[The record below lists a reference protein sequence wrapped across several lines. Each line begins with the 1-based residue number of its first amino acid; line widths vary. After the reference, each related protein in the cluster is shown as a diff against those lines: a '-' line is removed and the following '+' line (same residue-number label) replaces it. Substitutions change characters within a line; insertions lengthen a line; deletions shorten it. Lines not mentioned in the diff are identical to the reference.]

1 MLNLS
6 DQYAAAFKFL
16 EQTATKDFELHVA
29 TLKTYEKILPFGMTF
44 MFVTNASTQ
53 QYLYFTDNVEHCTGL
68 KKEDLYKG
76 GVPFVLSRVHPDDR
90 KLWTESVGMLYNEL
104 LKLPK
109 EKRLKTNMQ
118 FNYRFLHQNNSYIN
132 IVDNFI
138 PIELNKKGEPYVY
151 FGQVNITGNGEE
163 LPVNASLSVLNT
175 AGNYETLYNVNVS
188 KEVIAKNFTKREN
201 EILHLMVNGYT
212 SQAIAEELAITL
224 ETTKTHRRNI
234 SNKLKSLDINKKHID
249 INY

>member
-1 MLNLS
+1 MRNQSFLILLL
-6 DQYAAAFKFL
+6 AAVAVVAVSCNKSGKSKSIAGDG
-16 EQTATKDFELHVA
+16 QVHGVAPTAKSSMTR
-29 TLKTYEKILPFGMTF
+29 PFGMTF

-132 IVDNFI
+132 I
-138 PIELNKKGEPYVY
+138 
-151 FGQVNITGNGEE
+151 
-163 LPVNASLSVLNT
+163 
-175 AGNYETLYNVNVS
+175 
-188 KEVIAKNFTKREN
+188 
-201 EILHLMVNGYT
+201 EIGRAHV
-212 SQAIAEELAITL
+212 
-224 ETTKTHRRNI
+224 
-234 SNKLKSLDINKKHID
+234 
-249 INY
+249 